1 MFTPSSGVNSPSRSS
16 PVHKN
21 GSGAAKRNSSEPSI
35 KQEMLR
41 IEPRLACINGV
52 FAGKSIFNIFF
63 FFFWGVG
70 IRWFQNTVS
79 QHSFKTHFQN
89 TAILTFLPN

>member
-52 FAGKSIFNIFF
+52 FAGKSSFNIFF
-63 FFFWGVG
+63 FFFGGWGLDG
-70 IRWFQNTVS
+70 FKTQFHNTVLK
-79 QHSFKTHFQN
+79 HIFKTQLF
-89 TAILTFLPN
+89 